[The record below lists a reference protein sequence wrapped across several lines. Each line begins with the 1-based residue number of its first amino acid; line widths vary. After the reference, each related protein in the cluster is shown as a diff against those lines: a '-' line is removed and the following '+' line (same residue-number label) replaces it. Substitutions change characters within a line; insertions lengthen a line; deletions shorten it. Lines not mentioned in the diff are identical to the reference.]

1 MLQQKSLALGI
12 NVTEATRSWL
22 KAWQCKIAR
31 SILMSAQL
39 GREGG
44 LTDGLGHTLNK
55 VAKPRP
61 WLGLGIGIGIGIGVG
76 VGVGLVTLTG
86 GGWA

>member
-1 MLQQKSLALGI
+1 
-12 NVTEATRSWL
+12 
-22 KAWQCKIAR
+22 
-31 SILMSAQL
+31 MSAQL
-39 GREGG
+39 RREGG

-61 WLGLGIGIGIGIGVG
+61 WLGIGIGIGVG

>member
-1 MLQQKSLALGI
+1 MLQQKTLAFGI
-12 NVTEATRSWL
+12 NVTEASRSWL
-22 KAWQCKIAR
+22 KAWQCKMAR

-39 GREGG
+39 RREGG

-61 WLGLGIGIGIGIGVG
+61 WLGIGI
-76 VGVGLVTLTG
+76 VTLTG
-86 GGWA
+86 GI